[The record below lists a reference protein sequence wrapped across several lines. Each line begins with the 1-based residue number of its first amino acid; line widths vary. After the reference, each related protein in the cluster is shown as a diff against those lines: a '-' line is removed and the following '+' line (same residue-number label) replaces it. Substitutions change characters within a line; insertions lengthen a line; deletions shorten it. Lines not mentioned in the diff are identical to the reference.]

1 RTGGSVQHV
10 PCKFFQKGTC
20 AAGAKC
26 PFSHTAS
33 PATPSLCN
41 YYAKGNCK
49 FGNKCALLHVLPGDP
64 ATFQRAARLSNNAPR
79 SASSAHPL
87 PHRRTNSHV
96 QLPVHALHPK
106 PTLAGFDSNRD
117 MVLSPGSAYP
127 PPQTTTPLVH
137 SPTHSAGR
145 NHPGPLPTH
154 FASTM
159 RDGPLTP
166 TARHLSSSLPI
177 KHSLLDVHGSTSDDA
192 LMNRSLTAHLPHP
205 SGQPSPMHRPLMT
218 VHETTQSEHLGV
230 PIGHGFSTAL
240 GSLQETRASA
250 DDADDL
256 RLPLSLEELL
266 TSKELATSRQARE
279 STSLTTTVA
288 MASHGSAFKLG
299 PVPQPHLSPNSPLR
313 HANIPSLGAIGLGSG
328 PTGLTKSLSSQ
339 PSDSLFSP
347 SIWSPVATHSPLAR
361 SFFPESPA
369 VRSPSESSHPR
380 GPSFSLDPTAPES
393 PQMYPEAAS
402 RPVSLSRLY
411 SASMG
416 SNSVMNAPR
425 PSGLP
430 TPATPTVQ
438 HGGGGP
444 SSAHGAFP
452 RDEAFGSAENAA
464 TGHRSHSSRLFAN
477 SFTQGAGGGYDTS
490 ADDGFPFLMDE
501 ELHQMS
507 QQMSSLGL
515 DAAGARST
523 QSAAS
528 MAPQQAMPP
537 PPLSAM
543 GKSLFSSPQM
553 SPPFDQATFP
563 RSAAAFNTYTVP
575 R

>member
-1 RTGGSVQHV
+1 MI
-10 PCKFFQKGTC
+10 
-20 AAGAKC
+20 
-26 PFSHTAS
+26 
-33 PATPSLCN
+33 L
-41 YYAKGNCK
+41 
-49 FGNKCALLHVLPGDP
+49 
-64 ATFQRAARLSNNAPR
+64 RAVRLSSNAPR
-79 SASSAHPL
+79 SASSVHPL

-96 QLPVHALHPK
+96 QLPIHALHPH
-106 PTLAGFDSNRD
+106 PTQAGFDSNRD
-117 MVLSPGSAYP
+117 MALSPRSAYP
-127 PPQTTTPLVH
+127 PPQTTMPLMH
-137 SPTHSAGR
+137 SPTHSTGR
-145 NHPGPLPTH
+145 NHPGPLSTH

-177 KHSLLDVHGSTSDDA
+177 KHSLLDVLSLTPDDA
-192 LMNRSLTAHLPHP
+192 LMNRSFTAHVPLP
-205 SGQPSPMHRPLMT
+205 SGQASPMHRPLMT
-218 VHETTQSEHLGV
+218 IHEASQPEHHGV
-230 PIGHGFSTAL
+230 PIRHGFSSVL
-240 GSLQETRASA
+240 GPLQETRASA
-250 DDADDL
+250 DDVDDL

-266 TSKELATSRQARE
+266 TSKELPTSRQVRE

-299 PVPQPHLSPNSPLR
+299 PVPQPHLSSNSPLR
-313 HANIPSLGAIGLGSG
+313 HANIPSLGSVGLGSG
-328 PTGLTKSLSSQ
+328 PIGLAKPLSNQ
-339 PSDSLFSP
+339 PSDLLFSP

-369 VRSPSESSHPR
+369 VRSPSEPSHPR

-393 PQMYPEAAS
+393 PQMYPDSAS

-416 SNSVMNAPR
+416 SSSVMNATR

-438 HGGGGP
+438 QGSGGP

-452 RDEAFGSAENAA
+452 RDEAFEGVDNTA

-477 SFTQGAGGGYDTS
+477 SFTQGGGGYDTS

-507 QQMSSLGL
+507 QQMVSLGL
-515 DAAGARST
+515 NATGAHQTQPAAMMAT
-523 QSAAS
+523 Q
-528 MAPQQAMPP
+528 QVMPP
-537 PPLSAM
+537 PAPLSTM

-553 SPPFDQATFP
+553 SPPFDQTAFT
-563 RSAAAFNTYTVP
+563 RSATAYNANTVP